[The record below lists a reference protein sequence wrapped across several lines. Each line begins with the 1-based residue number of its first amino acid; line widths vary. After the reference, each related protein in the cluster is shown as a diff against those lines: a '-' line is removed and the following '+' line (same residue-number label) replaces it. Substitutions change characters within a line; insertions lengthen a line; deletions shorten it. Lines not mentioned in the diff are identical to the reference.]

1 MATFTWNG
9 YISSSWTDLGANT
22 IVFSGASF
30 GDNITVDA
38 YQDSTN
44 AGNGDPGTDQG
55 AMNNNKYLTGSTI
68 SINGA
73 GSVALNDTNLTA
85 NDCTLK
91 VNFSHGSAV
100 AITSARF
107 YSYDGTTVTNEA
119 VGVAAYAFERGVS
132 ATAWTQINS
141 DSGNIGGDNSGERLS
156 LADQGSGTSHDYY
169 VAVSASPESF
179 GAKTSFD
186 LGLALTYS

>member
-9 YISSSWTDLGANT
+9 YISAAWTDLAANT
-22 IVFSGASF
+22 IIFGGSSF
-30 GDNITVDA
+30 GANITVGA

-55 AMNNNKYLTGSTI
+55 AMNNVKYLTSSTM
-68 SINGA
+68 SLNGA
-73 GSVALNDTNLTA
+73 GSANITDANLAA

-91 VNFSHGSAV
+91 VNFSHTSAV
-100 AITSARF
+100 ATTGARL
-107 YSYDGTTVTNEA
+107 YSYDGTTTTTEA

-141 DSGNIGGDNSGERLS
+141 DSGNIGGDNSGERLA
-156 LADQGSGTSHDYY
+156 LADQSSGTSHDYY
-169 VAVSASPESF
+169 VAVSASPESV

-186 LGLALTYS
+186 LGVALTYS